1 MMILR
6 DAIYSVNDA
15 IFFAHIIIFN
25 QTFDQ
30 RLFTACVCMADQSFF
45 FQENMHFGRDL
56 FKFFRDF
63 KQFSFLE
70 ISKKKTKINI

>member
-1 MMILR
+1 MILR

-45 FQENMHFGRDL
+45 SKKICIFGRDL
-56 FKFFRDF
+56 FKFLLGLKR
-63 KQFSFLE
+63 FSFLE

>member
-1 MMILR
+1 MILR
-6 DAIYSVNDA
+6 DAIYFVNDA
-15 IFFAHIIIFN
+15 IFFGKIIIFN
-25 QTFDQ
+25 ETFYK
-30 RLFTACVCMADQSFF
+30 RLFTACVCMTDQSFF

-56 FKFFRDF
+56 FKFFWGL